1 MKCCECDPWLYTF
14 NTCYICHTFALAR
27 GLLTLAKFT
36 APCAVKNVAD
46 IDAALLFEMEQ
57 NILLID

>member
-1 MKCCECDPWLYTF
+1 
-14 NTCYICHTFALAR
+14 
-27 GLLTLAKFT
+27 LLTLAKFA

-46 IDAALLFEMEQ
+46 IDAALLFEIEQ